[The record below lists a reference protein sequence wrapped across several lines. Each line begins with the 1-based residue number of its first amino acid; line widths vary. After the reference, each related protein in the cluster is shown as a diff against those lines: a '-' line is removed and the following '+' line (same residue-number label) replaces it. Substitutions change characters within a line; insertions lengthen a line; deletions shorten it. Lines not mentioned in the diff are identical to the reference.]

1 MPSFLTQC
9 PHCLTSFR
17 VTDSQ
22 LEAADGLVRC
32 GACLGIFSAAANR
45 ITLKQTPE
53 EAAAAPTEP
62 ELEDDIDTPGA
73 EDEFASEEDTDEFVA
88 VPDDAPEAVAA
99 TETVDAA
106 SYEFIV
112 PDLPET
118 DIEIEPEPVAPA
130 QQEPEP
136 VRATDAEPDHDVLDQ
151 EDFDIPLGDL
161 NLDGEDF
168 EDAAYEES
176 MDTASV
182 AEFDDADEEDKL
194 EDSAEPEYEYDD
206 EEELDEELLATA
218 EEAFSIARQHERHD
232 QDADEEDDEEDE
244 LPPPVVPRTPPSRA
258 STDKTELRRHL
269 AQLEDD
275 EALEPLYDEDL
286 DFEDEPVML
295 DSPPR
300 RGWLATTALLLAN
313 VLLITVL
320 ALQYADAN
328 IDTLSS
334 SASLAPIKPYV
345 CRVVD
350 CPLPERSQLD
360 RLVSE
365 QLLVRSHPRYAQ
377 ALEVNLVFRND
388 AAQAQP
394 FPAIELGFH
403 DTGNRLLA
411 NRLFQPSEYLPAE
424 LRTSDMPARSSY
436 QVQLEM
442 VDPGSEAVNYT
453 LVFRKP

>member
-53 EAAAAPTEP
+53 EAAAAASAEAEP
-62 ELEDDIDTPGA
+62 DVEDESAPDYADAA
-73 EDEFASEEDTDEFVA
+73 EDEFESEEDDGEFVA
-88 VPDDAPEAVAA
+88 VPDDDADEAAA
-99 TETVDAA
+99 ETAA
-106 SYEFIV
+106 GSYEFIV
-112 PDLPET
+112 PGLPE
-118 DIEIEPEPVAPA
+118 EEPEPVVIA
-130 QQEPEP
+130 QREPEP
-136 VRATDAEPDHDVLDQ
+136 APVNESEPDHDVPDQ

-161 NLDGEDF
+161 NLDIDDLDDNAPDED
-168 EDAAYEES
+168 EHEEEES
-176 MDTASV
+176 DD
-182 AEFDDADEEDKL
+182 EFDEL
-194 EDSAEPEYEYDD
+194 ED
-206 EEELDEELLATA
+206 EEEPEDEAELLATA
-218 EEAFSIARQHERHD
+218 NEAFGIARQHERDD
-232 QDADEEDDEEDE
+232 QDDDDWDDA
-244 LPPPVVPRTPPSRA
+244 PATRVT
-258 STDKTELRRHL
+258 TDKTELRRHL
-269 AQLEDD
+269 AELEDD
-275 EALEPLYDEDL
+275 EALEPLDDEDL

-300 RGWLATTALLLAN
+300 RGWLATSALILGN
-313 VLLITVL
+313 VLLIVVL

-328 IDTLSS
+328 IAALDGN
-334 SASLAPIKPYV
+334 AGFAPFKPYV
-345 CRVVD
+345 CRVVE
-350 CPLPERSQLD
+350 CPPPERSQLD

-388 AAQAQP
+388 AAEAQP

-403 DTGNRLLA
+403 DTSNRLLA
-411 NRLFQPSEYLPAE
+411 NRLFQPSDYLPAE
-424 LRTSDMPARSSY
+424 LRTSEMPARSSY

-453 LVFRKP
+453 LTFRKP

>member
-32 GACLGIFSAAANR
+32 GACLGIFSAAANQ

-53 EAAAAPTEP
+53 EAAAAAHTEP
-62 ELEDDIDTPGA
+62 DLEDPIETGT
-73 EDEFASEEDTDEFVA
+73 EDAFASEQGADEFVA
-88 VPDDAPEAVAA
+88 VPDLA
-99 TETVDAA
+99 
-106 SYEFIV
+106 
-112 PDLPET
+112 
-118 DIEIEPEPVAPA
+118 EIEPEPEPGPAA

-136 VRATDAEPDHDVLDQ
+136 VPATDAEPEHDVLDQ
-151 EDFDIPLGDL
+151 EDFDISLGDL
-161 NLDGEDF
+161 NLDGENF
-168 EDAAYEES
+168 EDDAYEES
-176 MDTASV
+176 T
-182 AEFDDADEEDKL
+182 DDAASNDEYD
-194 EDSAEPEYEYDD
+194 EPEDEAELDATVEPEDEYEDEYED
-206 EEELDEELLATA
+206 EEE
-218 EEAFSIARQHERHD
+218 HD
-232 QDADEEDDEEDE
+232 GEQEP
-244 LPPPVVPRTPPSRA
+244 PPPVVPRAPASRVTA
-258 STDKTELRRHL
+258 DKTELRRHL

-275 EALEPLYDEDL
+275 EALEPLADEDL
-286 DFEDEPVML
+286 DFEYEPVML
-295 DSPPR
+295 DSAPR

-328 IDTLSS
+328 IDTLSR
-334 SASLAPIKPYV
+334 SASFAPVKPYV
-345 CRVVD
+345 CRVID
-350 CPLPERSQLD
+350 CPPPERSQLD

-388 AAQAQP
+388 AAEAQP

-403 DTGNRLLA
+403 DTSSRLLA
-411 NRLFQPSEYLPAE
+411 NRLFQPAEYLPVE

-436 QVQLEM
+436 QVLLEM
-442 VDPGSEAVNYT
+442 ADPGSEAVNYT